1 MLQNGIYSL
10 TTMTKSLYVD
20 GKNTDGSAKYNYEYS
35 TDIAVNNNHV
45 YTVNDSDAQNDAMI
59 EYEYQKHY

>member
-1 MLQNGIYSL
+1 MVQQNI
-10 TTMTKSLYVD
+10 
-20 GKNTDGSAKYNYEYS
+20 NYEYS

-59 EYEYQKHY
+59 EYEYQKTLLMRKKPVLIQE